1 MARSFFQRPG
11 QKPDTPKPQPLPPE
25 AQPAARLPPAEPGE
39 PFGGLSVQ
47 RFGRHS
53 DNNKSLERTRIWY
66 QAEDLFKRKDY
77 GNSLAHFFQYLQD
90 EQAGN
95 VILRPMPSGT
105 GFEFELIQGSAQVIG
120 RFDGSRIEAQV
131 PLVRMVR
138 PQTAVMRRLLDLN
151 YDLYYSQGALDD
163 EGNLYLIFRSAL
175 ETASP
180 QKMYFGLRELAVHAD
195 RMDDLLLSDFG
206 ELRAVPPKMTEPLP
220 AAELEV
226 KYRYF
231 RQWIEETLEQ
241 VEKHNPDSMASGI
254 SYMLLGVIYRISF
267 LIAPDGKLLADLES
281 IQTRFWEDRE
291 TVSQVRRNRQLKT
304 DLRRLLNLSP
314 QEFSRSLYRS
324 VATFSAVPPPNTA
337 KLREIFMNAVRDA
350 VWHKENKY
358 EDIAVRIAEYAIL
371 YPHFI
376 YSLASIQTELTQ
388 VLMSVWQPDY
398 FRDLGLEHP
407 FYKKEQG
414 GIQAQRVAW
423 SVEKI
428 LTPFLE
434 KYPRIQWDHQQ
445 ISYQEPFAF
454 GLHFSE
460 MTLGLDLQTRRV

>member
-1 MARSFFQRPG
+1 
-11 QKPDTPKPQPLPPE
+11 
-25 AQPAARLPPAEPGE
+25 
-39 PFGGLSVQ
+39 
-47 RFGRHS
+47 
-53 DNNKSLERTRIWY
+53 
-66 QAEDLFKRKDY
+66 EDLFKRKDY

-304 DLRRLLNLSP
+304 D
-314 QEFSRSLYRS
+314 
-324 VATFSAVPPPNTA
+324 
-337 KLREIFMNAVRDA
+337 
-350 VWHKENKY
+350 
-358 EDIAVRIAEYAIL
+358 
-371 YPHFI
+371 
-376 YSLASIQTELTQ
+376 
-388 VLMSVWQPDY
+388 
-398 FRDLGLEHP
+398 
-407 FYKKEQG
+407 
-414 GIQAQRVAW
+414 
-423 SVEKI
+423 
-428 LTPFLE
+428 
-434 KYPRIQWDHQQ
+434 
-445 ISYQEPFAF
+445 
-454 GLHFSE
+454 
-460 MTLGLDLQTRRV
+460 